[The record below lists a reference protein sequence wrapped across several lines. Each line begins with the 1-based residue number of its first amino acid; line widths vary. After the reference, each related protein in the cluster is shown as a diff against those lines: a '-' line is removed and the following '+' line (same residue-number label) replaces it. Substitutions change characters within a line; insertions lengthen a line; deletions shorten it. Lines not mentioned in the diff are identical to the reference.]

1 MNNKRW
7 NLIYR
12 NAGQLVTKDELQH
25 IGEYPQLSILDF
37 LGDLFRGYSNVR
49 GSGVVRGF
57 DVTPT
62 TNPREFTVGRGL
74 GFGYDGTLGQI
85 GPTVLESGLSAT
97 LDLTNEAD
105 DRLDLIC
112 LHPEWTYGESA
123 VRSYRDPTGALSNV
137 LMNGSLVAG
146 ATIVQVKGTAAAIPA
161 VTDGAPYD
169 IPIAVIKVPA
179 GAPAVIPAANI
190 FDVRRYLSPR
200 TGGASEYLLSCT
212 TDAAGVVTNLAEV
225 VTDSTIQI
233 STPFAYYPPPP
244 GTPEYLADIAFPKS
258 FGTHPTEYFNT
269 TRAVCS
275 FSCWDAFG
283 LNWLFSDVPRVGN
296 GPTTTLH
303 PSSIYNNVR
312 VLFEH
317 YSDSASPGT
326 LPLAP
331 DLVKNGV
338 ISGKVSLMRTD

>member
-37 LGDLFRGYSNVR
+37 IGDLFRGYSDVR

-62 TNPREFTVGRGL
+62 ANPREFTVGRGL

-97 LDLTNEAD
+97 LDLTNEAN

-112 LHPEWTYGESA
+112 LRPAWTYGESA
-123 VRSYRDPTGALSNV
+123 VRSYRAPTGALSNV

-146 ATIVQVKGTAAAIPA
+146 ATIVQVKGTAAAVPA
-161 VTDGAPYD
+161 VTNGALYD
-169 IPIAVIKVPA
+169 IPIAVILVPA
-179 GAPAVIPAANI
+179 GAPGVIPAANI

-200 TGGASEYLLSCT
+200 TGGASEYTAS
-212 TDAAGVVTNLAEV
+212 AVVDGGGAITNLVEV
-225 VTDSTIQI
+225 VTDPTIQI
-233 STPFAYYPPPP
+233 DTSL
-244 GTPEYLADIAFPKS
+244 EYGALGLTEISCILSVPKC
-258 FGTHPTEYFNT
+258 FGTHPSEYFSPTLRPFTFSMISAISVVTAPVTAVT
-269 TRAVCS
+269 TSAVTHPVAVFNSWRAQS
-275 FSCWDAFG
+275 MFYTSTTGIAHA
-283 LNWLFSDVPRVGN
+283 PTGN
-296 GPTTTLH
+296 GVGL
-303 PSSIYNNVR
+303 SCKFQRI
-312 VLFEH
+312 
-317 YSDSASPGT
+317 D
-326 LPLAP
+326 
-331 DLVKNGV
+331 
-338 ISGKVSLMRTD
+338 